1 MLFLLGLSVVL
12 IFTSLNNNEN
22 EQEIIN
28 QNSSEENI
36 EDQITNKSN
45 NKKMELQID
54 ILKEGN
60 GEIKT
65 KKGDTIAVHYVG
77 TLEDGTKFD
86 SSLDRE
92 ETFSFTIGAGQVI
105 KGWDEGT
112 VGMKIGEKR
121 KLIVPSELGYGNRG
135 AGNIIPPN
143 ATLIF
148 EVELISI
155 N

>member
-1 MLFLLGLSVVL
+1 MLFLLGLSVIL

-22 EQEIIN
+22 KQEIIN
-28 QNSSEENI
+28 QNSLEENI